1 MGGYTL
7 LHTWQKKLSIS
18 KFHKNLSNICKM
30 RKKSTTIN
38 TRTIV
43 RMSQRTMDK
52 TEELFLQN
60 ILRYSIS
67 LTKPSKLKKKKTSRT
82 KRKKKQQQV
91 EQHVSQHNQQTVGQ
105 R

>member
-43 RMSQRTMDK
+43 RMSQRTMNK

-60 ILRYSIS
+60 ISRYSIS
-67 LTKPSKLKKKKTSRT
+67 LTKPSKLKKKNKPNKKKKETTTSRT
-82 KRKKKQQQV
+82 TCFSTH
-91 EQHVSQHNQQTVGQ
+91 QHINN
-105 R
+105 